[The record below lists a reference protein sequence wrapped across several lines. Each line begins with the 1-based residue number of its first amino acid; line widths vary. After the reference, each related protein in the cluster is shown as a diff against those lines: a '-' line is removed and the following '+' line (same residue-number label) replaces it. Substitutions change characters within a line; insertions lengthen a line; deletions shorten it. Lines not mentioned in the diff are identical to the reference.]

1 MCFLCALFPLAVSG
15 QQKMSLKKALEEVR
29 QVYGTKF
36 SYEEHL
42 LDDVYVNVK
51 APMDKKESVEK
62 VLKELLYARGFLF
75 LYVQENYYTIIKDNR
90 KESVSTPDIA
100 TENIQAPNY
109 VQTIT
114 GIVTDADGRPLI
126 GATVIPEGYAIRNG
140 VITSSD
146 GRYTLRLEQATAA
159 LVFSFVGMSPQ
170 KVPVE
175 GKSVINVRLQSDIRQ
190 LQQVNVI
197 STGYQVLPK
206 ERSTGAAELITAKQI
221 KEVPAPNMMERLE
234 GLVPGVRFDVR
245 NNTINIRGKNTLGVT
260 DGSSPLIVI
269 DGFPA
274 VEQKLTDRLNGN
286 ASAGAILSRYNPE
299 DIESITVLKDA
310 AATSIWGAKA
320 ANGVIV
326 ITTKKGVKNS
336 SRINF
341 SSNLSVSAPAN
352 MDHLDRMSSSEYIDL
367 EREMKDLGYFSDPY
381 YWDSSWMTFN
391 QNKPVSEALEWMFK
405 VDRGQATAAQR
416 DSALSALG
424 KLDNRKQIRDLMLQ
438 HAITQQYNL
447 SFSGGG
453 QNSTYYVSTNYSKD
467 IPVFR
472 NNKGEN
478 YFVTA
483 NLSNDLFNNR
493 VTVTTGINY
502 NYANSVSNQ
511 AALNAIGSSRLGLR
525 PYEMLQDAAGNPIAR
540 SIDYRDEVAADF
552 LSKGYLPWTYSPLQ
566 ELNYGNTDSKENRFR
581 FNTAINTKVTNWL
594 NVDLSGSLQRNT
606 EEEIILNE
614 TNSYDSRTMLN
625 TATTVGTNG
634 RLVYGIP
641 FGGKMQTANSTA
653 TSYSLRGQV
662 NVNKSFGNI
671 FNLNALAGTEIRQE
685 KGSRYQQTRY
695 GFNEETYT
703 SAAWDPTA
711 SYQTVMGWS
720 SSLGYSDGS
729 IRNSI
734 SRALSYYGN
743 AALSI
748 FGNRYT
754 VSGSVRFDDFTLVG
768 ASRSQRAKPLWS
780 VGAKWD
786 VKSEN
791 FMQNVNW
798 LDALNLRLTYG
809 TGGSIPT
816 SASKTAVMSIYAPN
830 STTREPYG
838 DIVRPANDKISWELT
853 KSWNLGIDFALLN
866 NRLGIGADVYG
877 KKTTD
882 ILWQFPINTTYGWSS
897 LQYNAASMKGHGY
910 EFSVRGE
917 IVRSKNFGWTSVFN
931 LSYNTNEVTDSRFT
945 KNENAVLVVNGGSYI
960 VGMPTDYMY
969 AYRWAGLDDKGRSQ
983 VYDKEGKII
992 NADAGN
998 NQITTEDLVYEGRT
1012 TPPFFGALF
1021 NNFNYKA
1028 FTFGVRITYEMGH
1041 VFRRPSIQNYPDWNG
1056 AYQGVVG
1063 TQKDLARRWRKP
1075 GDEATTNVPGLENV
1089 STNNLN
1095 RYKWSD
1101 LLTESGSHVRLQ
1113 QISMGYQ
1120 IPSRVLSGLFLKSG
1134 SVSLSARNLGIIW
1147 RKNKSGVDP
1156 NYIVTNNYSNLPPA
1170 KAYFLSVNASF

>member
-1 MCFLCALFPLAVSG
+1 MNRTRSIVMCFLCALFPLAVSG
-15 QQKMSLKKALEEVR
+15 QQKMSLKKALDEVR

-42 LDDVYVNVK
+42 LDNVYVNVK
-51 APMDKKESVEK
+51 NQPDKKEPVEK
-62 VLKELLYARGFLF
+62 VLKELLYSRGFLF

-90 KESVSTPDIA
+90 KETAPAPDIA
-100 TENIQAPNY
+100 TENIPGPNY

-146 GRYTLRLEQATAA
+146 GRYTLRLENPTAA
-159 LVFSFVGMSPQ
+159 LVFSFIGMSPQ

-175 GKSVINVRLQSDIRQ
+175 GKNVINVRLQSDIRQ

-221 KEVPAPNMMERLE
+221 KEVPAPDMMERLE
-234 GLVPGVRFDVR
+234 GLSPGVRIDRR
-245 NNTINIRGKNTLGVT
+245 NNTITIRGKNTLGVT

-274 VEQKLTDRLNGN
+274 IDQSLTNRLNGS

-299 DIESITVLKDA
+299 DIESITILKDA

-336 SRINF
+336 SKINF
-341 SSNLSVSAPAN
+341 GSNFSVSAPAN
-352 MDHLDRMSSSEYIDL
+352 MDHLNRMSSADYIDL

-381 YWDSSWMTFN
+381 YWDNSWMTFN
-391 QNKPVSEALEWMFK
+391 QNKPVSEAVEWMFK
-405 VDRGQATAAQR
+405 VDRGQASEAQR
-416 DSALSALG
+416 DSALTALG
-424 KLDNRKQIRDLMLQ
+424 KLDNRKQIRDLLLQ
-438 HAITQQYNL
+438 HAVTQQYNL

-453 QNSTYYVSTNYSKD
+453 QNSTYYISTNYSKD

-502 NYANSVSNQ
+502 NFANAVSNQ
-511 AALNAIGSSRLGLR
+511 AALNAIGGTRFGLR

-566 ELNYGNTDSKENRFR
+566 ELNYGNTNRKENRFR
-581 FNTAINTKVTNWL
+581 FNAAINTKITNWL
-594 NVDLSGSLQRNT
+594 NVDVSGALQRNT
-606 EEEIILNE
+606 EEQVNLSEV
-614 TNSYDSRTMLN
+614 NSYDTRTMLN

-641 FGGKMQTANSTA
+641 FGGKMITNNGTA

-662 NVNKSFGNI
+662 NVNKSFGSI

-685 KGSRYQQTRY
+685 KSSRYQQTRY

-720 SSLGYSDGS
+720 SFLGYSDGA
-729 IRNSI
+729 IANYI
-734 SRALSYYGN
+734 NRALSYYGN

-748 FGNRYT
+748 LNNRYT
-754 VSGSVRFDDFTLVG
+754 VSGSMRFDDFTLLG

-780 VGAKWD
+780 TGVKWD
-786 VKSEN
+786 IRSED
-791 FMQNVNW
+791 FMQDVNW
-798 LDALNLRLTYG
+798 LNNLNLRLTYG
-809 TGGSIPT
+809 TGGSVPQ
-816 SASKTAVMSIYAPN
+816 SASKAAVMGIYAPN
-830 STTREPYG
+830 TTTREPYG

-853 KSWNLGIDFALLN
+853 RTWNVGVDFALFDS
-866 NRLGIGADVYG
+866 RLGIGVDIYG

-882 ILWQFPINTTYGWSS
+882 ILWQFPI
-897 LQYNAASMKGHGY
+897 
-910 EFSVRGE
+910 
-917 IVRSKNFGWTSVFN
+917 
-931 LSYNTNEVTDSRFT
+931 
-945 KNENAVLVVNGGSYI
+945 
-960 VGMPTDYMY
+960 
-969 AYRWAGLDDKGRSQ
+969 
-983 VYDKEGKII
+983 
-992 NADAGN
+992 
-998 NQITTEDLVYEGRT
+998 
-1012 TPPFFGALF
+1012 
-1021 NNFNYKA
+1021 
-1028 FTFGVRITYEMGH
+1028 
-1041 VFRRPSIQNYPDWNG
+1041 
-1056 AYQGVVG
+1056 
-1063 TQKDLARRWRKP
+1063 
-1075 GDEATTNVPGLENV
+1075 
-1089 STNNLN
+1089 
-1095 RYKWSD
+1095 
-1101 LLTESGSHVRLQ
+1101 
-1113 QISMGYQ
+1113 
-1120 IPSRVLSGLFLKSG
+1120 
-1134 SVSLSARNLGIIW
+1134 
-1147 RKNKSGVDP
+1147 
-1156 NYIVTNNYSNLPPA
+1156 
-1170 KAYFLSVNASF
+1170 